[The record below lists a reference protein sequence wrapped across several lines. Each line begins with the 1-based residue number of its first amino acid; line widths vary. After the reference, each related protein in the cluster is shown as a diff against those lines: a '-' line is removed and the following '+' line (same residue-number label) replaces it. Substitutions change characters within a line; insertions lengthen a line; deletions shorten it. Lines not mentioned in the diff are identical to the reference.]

1 MIKLRRITLLV
12 LFLAYS
18 VVEAQNIADKYFD
31 ENKFETAVSIY
42 QKTYDKGKADAHVIQ
57 RLGLCYQKLNR
68 YSEAEKYFA
77 EVVKLNNTNP
87 ENFLY
92 YGQILKNQNKINQA
106 REQFKTY
113 LEKKDSEQGRLL
125 LQSCDSI
132 GYWTQEPTNFVIS
145 NIENINSSYIEI
157 SPFPIGNKIVFSSNR
172 KENSKSKNEE
182 NIALEFD
189 AYSLYL
195 YNPSNKEKS
204 VDIFSKE
211 LNTNSNTE
219 SNAYFNDKFDQIIY
233 TRAFENSSGQLEIH
247 FAHKSNDAWIN
258 DEPFNRNDPKFS
270 FTNPVLSNDESTIY
284 FASDMLGGKGGMDI
298 WKSTKKGLLY
308 SKPVNLGEKINTPG
322 NEIPSYIDEKGN
334 LYFSSNYH
342 PGFGGMDIFIARNNN
357 GEWSKIENLKSPFN
371 SSKDDLGY
379 IQINAQ
385 TGYFTS
391 NREGGKGRDDIYS
404 YSIIPFSDKSFYKNV
419 SGNYSSESQGVQ
431 NKKMV
436 LLIGNDVIIRTSVTD
451 EFGNFEFNN
460 IPSVNEY
467 NILID
472 ENAENI
478 PANGEIYITNKDNNN
493 VKLIN
498 RIEKDVFEFTLLD
511 LEPAEDLSF
520 MDEFDESG
528 LPTLTILGQLEG
540 NNSEM
545 DLGKKRVY
553 IVDGNGKILASTLSD
568 HLGKF
573 QFEKLSIDEQYLFKL
588 EEEDASIDIQIINTK
603 GEIIGRTVKNKDGN
617 YVYHKFTINPSDNP
631 DIRGVFKFGNLPADG
646 VMLMLLNE
654 DDEVVQIVTTDKKG
668 AFDFKALE
676 SGSRY
681 KIQVDTN
688 LDVPANASL
697 FLMDSHTGT
706 LMPVSKLA
714 NGTFNFETLAPI
726 PPEELALMAEEDYVF
741 KPRTN
746 IKGMVFSK
754 SEKQVPTSLAIEI
767 QDVNGKIVA
776 ISKTDQKGKF
786 EFFNLPLEDQY
797 LFRIPEDD
805 QSYGIR
811 ILADNESVICETVK
825 NNSQQYV
832 YHKFTI
838 NPSERP
844 DIRGVFKYGNLPA
857 NDVSLN
863 LMGENDDVLQ
873 VTKTNALGEFIFTE
887 MYAGKSYRIAVD
899 PSEKNVPS
907 NTSLYLQDVYTGL
920 MLPVSKLSNG
930 QFKFET
936 LKPMQA
942 EELALIEVEEDDN
955 LQPTMSFFGQIFST
969 NTSISVEGKKVNIL
983 DSKGNIIG
991 VAITDK
997 YGKFDYQ
1004 KLPIEDEYL
1013 LRIMENDPNFN
1024 IKVLN
1029 NDDELLGYLDKKDNK
1044 NFLYNRNQPL
1054 SAQLKEVKEE
1064 KVASTINVTL
1074 NKEYKPYINFE
1085 FGGYNLT
1092 GESEKNLDYLAE
1104 YLKSEKELKLEI
1116 SSHTDSKGSA
1126 EFNLKLSA
1134 QRGNKVKSYLV
1145 NRGVQSNRI
1154 IVKSFGETQLL
1165 NECSDD
1171 VECPPEKHAENR
1183 RVELKYSK

>member
-1 MIKLRRITLLV
+1 MIKLRIFTLFIFIFTHIAV
-12 LFLAYS
+12 KS
-18 VVEAQNIADKYFD
+18 QGIADKYYD

-77 EVVKLNNTNP
+77 EVVKIENTNP

-132 GYWTQEPTNFVIS
+132 GYWTMDPTNYVIS
-145 NIENINSSYIEI
+145 NIEGINSSFIEI

-182 NIALEFD
+182 NIAPEFD
-189 AYSLYL
+189 AYSLYQ
-195 YNPSNKEKS
+195 YDPSNKDKP
-204 VDIFSKE
+204 VDVFSKD
-211 LNTNSNTE
+211 LNTVSNTE

-247 FAHKSNDAWIN
+247 FAHKENDSWIK

-270 FTNPVLSNDESTIY
+270 YTNPVLSTDESTIY
-284 FASDMLGGKGGMDI
+284 FASDMPGGSGGMDI

-322 NEIPSYIDEKGN
+322 NEIPSFIDEKGN

-342 PGFGGMDIFIARNNN
+342 PGFGGMDIFIAYNNN
-357 GEWSKIENLKSPFN
+357 GEWSKVENLKSPFN

-419 SGNYSSESQGVQ
+419 SGNYSSETKGIH

-451 EFGNFEFNN
+451 ENGNFEFDN

-472 ENAENI
+472 EKAENI
-478 PANGEIYITNKDNNN
+478 PENGEIYITNKDNNT

-520 MDEFDESG
+520 LDEFDESG
-528 LPTLTILGQLEG
+528 LPTLTILGQLDSD
-540 NNSEM
+540 NSETV
-545 DLGKKRVY
+545 LGKKRVY
-553 IVDGNGKILASTLSD
+553 VVDGNGNIIASTLSD

-573 QFEKLSIDEQYLFKL
+573 QFEKLSIDDQYLFKL
-588 EEEDASIDIQIINTK
+588 EEEDATIDIQILNTK

-654 DDEVVQIVTTDKKG
+654 DDEVVQIATTDKKG

-681 KIQVDTN
+681 KIQVDTT

-714 NGTFNFETLAPI
+714 NGTFKFETLSPI
-726 PPEELALMAEEDYVF
+726 PPEQLALMAEDDFDY
-741 KPRTN
+741 KPRTK

-754 SEKQVPTSLAIEI
+754 SEKQVPASLAIEI
-767 QDVNGKIVA
+767 QDVNGRIIA
-776 ISKTDQKGKF
+776 RSKTDQKGMF
-786 EFFNLPLEDQY
+786 EFFNLPLDDQY
-797 LFRIPEDD
+797 LFRIPKDD

-838 NPSERP
+838 NPSEQP
-844 DIRGVFKYGNLPA
+844 DVRGVFKYGNLPA

-863 LMGENDDVLQ
+863 LLGESDDVLQ
-873 VTKTNALGEFIFTE
+873 VTKTNALGEFTFTK

-899 PSEKNVPS
+899 PTEKNVPS
-907 NTSLYLQDVYTGL
+907 NTSLFLQDVYTGL

-936 LKPMQA
+936 LKPMQV
-942 EELALIEVEEDDN
+942 EELAVVEVEEDDKT
-955 LQPTMSFFGQIFST
+955 LPTMSFFGQILSA
-969 NTSISVEGKKVNIL
+969 NSGNSVEGKKVNVL

-991 VAITDK
+991 VAVTDK
-997 YGKFDYQ
+997 YGKFNYQ
-1004 KLPIEDEYL
+1004 KLPFEDEYL
-1013 LRIMENDPNFN
+1013 LRIMENDPSYA
-1024 IKVLN
+1024 IKILN
-1029 NDDELLGYLDKKDNK
+1029 SDDDLLGYLDKTDK
-1044 NFLYNRNQPL
+1044 NDFLYNSKKPL
-1054 SAQLKEVKEE
+1054 KTELIEIKEE
-1064 KVASTINVTL
+1064 KVSSTL
-1074 NKEYKPYINFE
+1074 NVIINDAYKPYINFD

-1104 YLKSEKELKLEI
+1104 YLKSLKYLKLEI

-1126 EFNLKLSA
+1126 EFNLRLSA

-1145 NRGVQSNRI
+1145 NRGVQGNRI
-1154 IVKSFGETQLL
+1154 VVKSFGESQLL

-1183 RVELKYSK
+1183 RVELNYTK